1 LDKPSLKI
9 MAGAAATVLIA
20 SSVLAGC
27 GKSNEN
33 TGTSG
38 TASPAPSAAP
48 LKFSMMLDFS
58 GKEQPKPD
66 NPVVQAIE
74 KYTNTKL
81 DITEIPSNDFCA
93 KLPVVIASGDMPEVI
108 VSCGSP
114 SQPYLVNA
122 AQAGAFWDITP
133 YIKDYPNLSKMPLV
147 SYDNI
152 KIGGKIYGIPRYRP
166 ISRYVFTYRQD
177 WLINVGM
184 KPPTSIDEF
193 YNILKA
199 FTNNDPDKNGKND
212 TYGIS
217 SMISNTSFSPDFGLI
232 FGAPNNW
239 AVKDGK
245 FIKAEETPEYLE
257 GLKFTKK
264 LYDEK
269 LLNQDFAS
277 VDRPKY
283 EGEFEN
289 GKAGVINATTN
300 NMLAFETR
308 VQSHNKAAKID
319 GVSALQGQSGKRT
332 VADRGSNGILM
343 FPKSKVKTEAQ
354 LKQLL
359 GFFDKLSDKPMVDLL
374 EWGIQGTHYDLKDGK
389 AVRTNQQSYD
399 NEVRFPYSLLLET
412 TPVADIKTPGTVD
425 PTTQSSLDIE
435 ADNSKYAVV
444 DPAMVLISET
454 WNKQGQELLQI
465 LNDAKVK
472 FVMGKIDQNGWNQA
486 VAQYK
491 KTGGDKAAQ
500 EFAAEYAKS
509 QSK

>member
-1 LDKPSLKI
+1 MDKPSLKI
-9 MAGAAATVLIA
+9 MAGAAVTVFIA

-27 GKSNEN
+27 GKSNEK

-38 TASPAPSAAP
+38 TASSAPSAAP
-48 LKFSMMLDFS
+48 LKISMMLDFS

-81 DITEIPSNDFCA
+81 DITEIPSNDFCS
-93 KLPVVIASGDMPEVI
+93 KLPVVIASGDMPDVI

-122 AQAGAFWDITP
+122 ALGGAFWDITP
-133 YIKDYPNLSKMPLV
+133 YIKDYPNLSKMPQV

-166 ISRYVFTYRQD
+166 ISRYVFAYRQD
-177 WLINVGM
+177 WLNNLGM
-184 KPPTSIDEF
+184 KPPTTVDEF
-193 YNILKA
+193 YNMLKA

-212 TYGIS
+212 TYGIT
-217 SMISNTSFSPDFGLI
+217 SMISSTSFSPDFGLM

-257 GLKFTKK
+257 GLKFAKK

-308 VQSHNKAAKID
+308 VKSHNKGAKID
-319 GVSALQGQSGKRT
+319 GVSALQGPAGKRT

-343 FPKSKVKTEAQ
+343 FPKSKVKTEEQ

-359 GFFDKLSDKPMVDLL
+359 GFFDKLSEKPMVDLL
-374 EWGIQGTHYDLKDGK
+374 EWGIQGTHYELKDGK

-412 TPVADIKTPGTVD
+412 IPVADIKTPGTVD
-425 PTTQSSLDIE
+425 PTTQRSLDIE

-444 DPAMVLISET
+444 DPAMVLISDT

-472 FVMGKIDQNGWNQA
+472 FVMGKIDENGWNQA

-491 KTGGDKAAQ
+491 KAGGDKAAQ
-500 EFAAEYAKS
+500 EFAVEYAKS